1 MSVARQAACMAAAL
15 IAAAASLASADEAAE
30 RLLAGQLFS
39 EQVEPILRERCYGC
53 HSHAA
58 GVMEGGLAL
67 DWKSGW
73 AQGGSRGPAIIPGD
87 PEASLLVRAVRHVD
101 PELAMPDDR
110 LPDEDI
116 AAIVDWVAGGAV
128 DPRSSVPAASLQ
140 DRTDWWSLRPLTQP
154 EVPPAA
160 AELHPIDA
168 FVDARLADAGLAATE
183 EADRRTLIRRLTFDL
198 HGLPPTPAE
207 VEAFVSNAAPDAYDQ
222 LLSRLLASPR
232 YGERWARHWL
242 DTIHFADTH
251 GFEHDAFRPNAWRYR
266 DYVIASFNADLPWDR
281 FVKEQFA
288 ADVFAPEATDRRVA
302 LGYLGA
308 GPYDHSAASTAPR
321 SFEHLDR
328 DDLVT
333 QTMGAFASTTASCA
347 RCHAHKFDPIS
358 QDDYYALQAVFAGI
372 GKGDVA
378 YDLDPQTAR
387 DRQRWERLAAAA
399 RDRDETVLLAEQQA
413 SLVAAWEAARH
424 ETAAW
429 LPLQLEDFS
438 SAYGATLQRQ
448 ADGSIL
454 VGGERPEVDVTT
466 LVARSGPGT
475 ITAIRLE
482 VLADASLPA
491 QGPGRADNGNLHLN
505 EVAVEVRQPAQ
516 PQATRV
522 GIGQATAD
530 FNQEGWTIAHAIDG
544 DPKTA
549 WGIHPAVGQ
558 SHQAVFT
565 FAEPLMLEADA
576 RLTVVLRQIHGGSHL
591 IGRLRLSATEGDPL
605 TAIALP
611 AEALAALQTPA
622 VERTRAE
629 QLAVASAIL
638 GHLARQRLAELP
650 PKEKVYAAAAVAENE
665 RGTIVYEEPSEI
677 RVLTR
682 GDLGRPG
689 RVVGPG
695 ALTAVTALEA
705 RFALPEVHH
714 ESARREALALWLI
727 DPANPLTWR
736 SMANRVW
743 HFHFGRGLCDTP
755 NDFGRMGSEPTHPQL
770 LDWLACDLR
779 EHKSLKRLHR
789 LICSSSTY
797 RRSSA
802 CSEEIARLD
811 PENRLLARG
820 SRRRLDADAIRDAI
834 LSASGRL
841 DLTMGGPGDQHFS
854 QKPGPQLTPVLNYD
868 DVDWDAPGMTR
879 RSIYRVVWRGIP
891 DPFFEAF
898 DFPDLG
904 LLVAARGESVS
915 PLQSLVLLNNR
926 FVLHHADAMAADLA
940 SDTAA
945 APLSGQLREAVRRT
959 WLREPTAEELAE
971 LEPIAAAHGLAAVCR
986 LLFNSNAFLSVE

>member
-1 MSVARQAACMAAAL
+1 MAAAL

-650 PKEKVYAAAAVAENE
+650 PQEKVYAAAAVAENE

>member
-1 MSVARQAACMAAAL
+1 MAAAL

-207 VEAFVSNAAPDAYDQ
+207 VEAFVSNAAPDAYDK

>member
-1 MSVARQAACMAAAL
+1 MAAAL